1 MMITC
6 PKCSNKFPLNYGSCN
21 ACEDKE
27 SIKPEH
33 FNIQAGRYADEIPRE
48 LFREVPN
55 ASTAST
61 AKVKKRSFFSAPVV
75 IIGFSLALAGAIFL
89 FNGWT
94 NSQVTASKP
103 SSHDKDYN
111 FGYDKGLTVVRS
123 VTLTAWAMNLGAE
136 NTCQHIFRN
145 YYSESVD
152 LATKSNFTQGC
163 LDALA
168 ARKRS
173 K

>member
-1 MMITC
+1 MITC

-21 ACEDKE
+21 ACADKE
-27 SIKPEH
+27 IIKPEH
-33 FNIQAGRYADEIPRE
+33 FKIQAGNSAAERPRE

-75 IIGFSLALAGAIFL
+75 IIGLSLALAGAIFL

-103 SSHDKDYN
+103 SSRDKDYN
-111 FGYDKGLTVVRS
+111 FGYDEGLTVVRS
-123 VTLTAWAMNLGAE
+123 VTLTALALNLGAE
-136 NTCQHIFRN
+136 VTCQHIFQG
-145 YYSESVD
+145 YYSESVN
-152 LATKSNFTQGC
+152 LSIKSNFTQGC

-168 ARKRS
+168 GRQRS